1 MVSHE
6 FIRKSRL
13 WLDSVIS
20 GVPDLLLGLDGYLEG
35 CYLGVLVAVSM
46 GFLVKVLVAFG
57 MGFGIVLRLTL
68 VVFWR

>member
-46 GFLVKVLVAFG
+46 GFLVKVLV
-57 MGFGIVLRLTL
+57 GFGIVLRLTL